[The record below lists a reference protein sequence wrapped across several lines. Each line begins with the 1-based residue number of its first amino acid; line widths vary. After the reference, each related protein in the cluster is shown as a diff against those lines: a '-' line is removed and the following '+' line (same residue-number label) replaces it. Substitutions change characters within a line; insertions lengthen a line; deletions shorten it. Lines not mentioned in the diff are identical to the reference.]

1 MAGNSRFASHVRLWL
16 IVSPL
21 MICTLAPFIQD
32 QSAFEISEAEQTSVE
47 RVLGQRK
54 AQSAVLLANARFH
67 RWFIETGAV
76 KASFSGSDTSTAV
89 SDGGASDFGRGWM
102 KHFWLTIYRALYRA
116 GVAYHWLF
124 GALFLLLAVF
134 NDGSV
139 TRKIRA
145 ASAGFAN
152 PVSFHVAAHGLMLCF
167 GLGASALLLPFS
179 LLANWWTYVVC
190 LVGLLCWRL
199 AASFHVGK

>member
-1 MAGNSRFASHVRLWL
+1 MAGSRFASHVRVWL
-16 IVSPL
+16 IIAPL

-32 QSAFEISEAEQTSVE
+32 QAAFEISDAERASAE
-47 RVLGQRK
+47 RVLGPGK
-54 AQSAVLLANARFH
+54 ADTAVSSANARFH
-67 RWFIETGAV
+67 KWFIESGAV
-76 KASFSGSDTSTAV
+76 KASFSGSDTPTAF
-89 SDGGASDFGRGWM
+89 SDGGASEFGRGWM
-102 KHFWLTIYRALYRA
+102 QHFWLTIYRALFRA
-116 GVAYHWLF
+116 AVADHWLF
-124 GALFLLLAVF
+124 GAAVLLLTIF

-139 TRKIRA
+139 SRKIRA

-152 PVSFHVAAHGLMLCF
+152 PVSFHVAAHGLMLSF
-167 GLGASALLLPFS
+167 GICASALLLPFS

>member
-1 MAGNSRFASHVRLWL
+1 MAGSRFASHVRLWL

-32 QSAFEISEAEQTSVE
+32 QSAFEISQSEQASTE
-47 RVLGQRK
+47 KVLGQDK
-54 AQSAVLLANARFH
+54 AANAVSQANARFH
-67 RWFIETGAV
+67 KWFIETGAV
-76 KASFSGSDTSTAV
+76 KASFSGSDTSTDF
-89 SDGGASDFGRGWM
+89 SDGGASTFGRSWLQ
-102 KHFWLTIYRALYRA
+102 HFWLTIYRGLYRA
-116 GVAYHWLF
+116 CVAYYWLF
-124 GALFLLLAVF
+124 GAIIFFFAVF

-139 TRKIRA
+139 SRKIRA

>member
-1 MAGNSRFASHVRLWL
+1 MADSRFASHVRLWL
-16 IVSPL
+16 IIAPL

-32 QSAFEISEAEQTSVE
+32 QTAFEISEAEQASAE
-47 RVLGQRK
+47 HVLGSNK
-54 AQSAVLLANARFH
+54 ANAAVSLANARFH
-67 RWFIETGAV
+67 KWFIESGAV
-76 KASFSGSDTSTAV
+76 KASFSGSDAPTTL

-102 KHFWLTIYRALYRA
+102 QHFWLTIYRALYRA
-116 GVAYHWLF
+116 AVAYYWLF
-124 GALFLLLAVF
+124 GAAVLLLAIF

-139 TRKIRA
+139 SRKIRA

-167 GLGASALLLPFS
+167 GIGASALLLPFS

>member
-1 MAGNSRFASHVRLWL
+1 MASSRFASHVRLWL
-16 IVSPL
+16 IISPL

-32 QSAFEISEAEQTSVE
+32 QTAFEISRSERASVE
-47 RVLGQRK
+47 GVLGTEK
-54 AQSAVLLANARFH
+54 ADIAVASANARF
-67 RWFIETGAV
+67 REWFIDSGAV
-76 KASFSGSDTSTAV
+76 KASFAGSDAPTAF
-89 SDGGASDFGRGWM
+89 SDGGASTFGRGWM
-102 KHFWLTIYRALYRA
+102 QHFWLTIYRALYRSA
-116 GVAYHWLF
+116 VAHHWLL
-124 GALFLLLAVF
+124 GATVLILAIF

-139 TRKIRA
+139 SRKIHA

-167 GLGASALLLPFS
+167 GIGASALLLPIS
-179 LLANWWTYVVC
+179 LLANWWTYVVY

>member
-1 MAGNSRFASHVRLWL
+1 MASSRFASHVRLWL
-16 IVSPL
+16 IISPL

-32 QSAFEISEAEQTSVE
+32 QSAFEISLDERESVE
-47 RVLGQRK
+47 RVLGPSK
-54 AQSAVLLANARFH
+54 ADIALTSANARFH
-67 RWFIETGAV
+67 EWFIDSGAV
-76 KASFSGSDTSTAV
+76 KASFAGSDAPSAF
-89 SDGGASDFGRGWM
+89 SDGGASAFGRGWM
-102 KHFWLTIYRALYRA
+102 QHFWLTLYRALYRSA
-116 GVAYHWLF
+116 VAYHWLF
-124 GALFLLLAVF
+124 GATVLIMAIV

-139 TRKIRA
+139 CRKIRA

-152 PVSFHVAAHGLMLCF
+152 PVSFHVAAHGLMLSF
-167 GLGASALLLPFS
+167 GIGASALLLPIS

>member
-1 MAGNSRFASHVRLWL
+1 MAGSRFASHVRLWL
-16 IVSPL
+16 IIAPL

-32 QSAFEISEAEQTSVE
+32 QTAFEISEAEQASTE
-47 RVLGQRK
+47 HVLGSDK
-54 AQSAVLLANARFH
+54 ANVAVSSANARFH
-67 RWFIETGAV
+67 KWFIDSGAV
-76 KASFSGSDTSTAV
+76 KASFSGSDAPTTL
-89 SDGGASDFGRGWM
+89 SDSGASDFGRGWM
-102 KHFWLTIYRALYRA
+102 QHFWLTIYRALYRA
-116 GVAYHWLF
+116 AVAYYWLF
-124 GALFLLLAVF
+124 GAAVLLIAIF

-139 TRKIRA
+139 SRKIRA

-167 GLGASALLLPFS
+167 GIGASALLLPFS